1 MLNTVVKRG
10 RGRPRKDET
19 ATIKK
24 VGKKRGRGR
33 PVGSKNKTKKGDV
46 ETRIER
52 IESVVAL
59 FAEIMSGMLSKMASK
74 KGK

>member
-33 PVGSKNKTKKGDV
+33 PVGSKNKAKKGDF